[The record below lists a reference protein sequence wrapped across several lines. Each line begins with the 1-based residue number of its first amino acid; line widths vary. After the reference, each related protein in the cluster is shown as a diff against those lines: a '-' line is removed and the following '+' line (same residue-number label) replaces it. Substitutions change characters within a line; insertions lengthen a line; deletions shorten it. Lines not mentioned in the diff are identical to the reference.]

1 MNRWLAGTAMLLAL
15 WAPAVAHAQPP
26 VRHIFVIVLE
36 NKGYDETFGPS
47 SKAPYLSKTLTSMGA
62 LIPGYYGIG
71 HLSLDNYVAMVSGQA
86 PNPQTQSDC
95 QFFTEFLPG
104 IAGPSDGQYVGS
116 GCVHPAAVKTVA
128 NQLDDKGLSWKGYME
143 DMKTACRHPAIGAH
157 DDTQTPKV
165 GDQYA
170 ARHNPFVYFHSIIDT
185 PGCAKN
191 DVDFSQL
198 ASDIASPATTASYSF
213 ITPNLCNDGHDE
225 PCVDKQPGG
234 LVSADAWLKQVVPQI
249 LSSPGYQDNGMLVI
263 TFDEAEN
270 GDASACCNEQ
280 PGYNTPNPG
289 GPTPGPGGG
298 KTGTVVLSQFTQPG
312 TVSKTEYNHYSLLR
326 SVEDIFGLAH
336 LGYAGQAG
344 LKPFGDDIYNATV
357 SGRQQRGNTR
367 VRVRA
372 VHLRAAPRVMKAG
385 RLTTLRV
392 RTDTAATVTVGG
404 ACRRSSRSTR
414 AHVTK
419 RWGVRAPK
427 GGGTCTVTAS
437 RRGWSSANRTLRS
450 R

>member
-1 MNRWLAGTAMLLAL
+1 MLLAL

-26 VRHIFVIVLE
+26 VRHVFVIVLE
-36 NKGYDETFGPS
+36 NKGYDETFGS
-47 SKAPYLSKTLTSMGA
+47 ASKAPYLSKTLTSMGA

-71 HLSLDNYVAMVSGQA
+71 HLSLGNYIAMVSGQA

-104 IAGPSDGQYVGS
+104 VPAPSDGQFIGS
-116 GCVHPAAVKTVA
+116 GCVYPAAVKTIA
-128 NQLDDKGLSWKGYME
+128 NQLEARGLSWKGYME
-143 DMKTACRHPAIGAH
+143 DMKTPCRHPAIGSH
-157 DDTQTPKV
+157 DETQEAKV

-185 PGCAKN
+185 PSCAKN

-198 ASDIASPATTASYSF
+198 AADIASPATTASYSF
-213 ITPNLCNDGHDE
+213 ITPNLCNDGHDDG
-225 PCVDKQPGG
+225 CVDKKPGG
-234 LVSADAWLKQVVPQI
+234 LVSADAWLRQVVPEV
-249 LSSPGYQDNGMLVI
+249 LASPGYQDNGMLVI

-298 KTGTVVLSQFTQPG
+298 KTGAVVISQFTAPG
-312 TVSKTEYNHYSLLR
+312 TVSKFQYNHYSLLR
-326 SVEDIFGLAH
+326 SVEDLFGLAH
-336 LGYAGQAG
+336 LGYAGQTG
-344 LKPFGDDIYNATV
+344 LRPFGDDVFNATV
-357 SGRQQRGNTR
+357 PVPGGLPGGRS
-367 VRVRA
+367 RVRA
-372 VHLRAAPRVMKAG
+372 RPLHLKAAPRRLKAR
-385 RLTTLRV
+385 RLTMLRV
-392 RTDTAATVTVGG
+392 RTDAAAKVTVGG
-404 ACRRSSRSTR
+404 ACRRSSRHTR

-419 RWGVRAPK
+419 RWRIRAPK
-427 GGGTCTVTAS
+427 AGKVCTVTAS